1 MNCPVISSAA
11 RASGYRAGRAISSP
25 VISRPG
31 RQELITEHMPFTY
44 PEGRMTV
51 FFVHTAF
58 YILFKISSLVG
69 WYSSEANG
77 KAKRSRDAV
86 PIEVLVNGPAPLFHA

>member
-11 RASGYRAGRAISSP
+11 RASGYRAGRAISSR
-25 VISRPG
+25 VIKGGSPG
-31 RQELITEHMPFTY
+31 AHPWNMSFTY
-44 PEGRMTV
+44 PKSRVTV
-51 FFVHTAF
+51 FFVYTAF
-58 YILFKISSLVG
+58 YALFKIFSLVG
-69 WYSSEANG
+69 WYSSEANC

>member
-11 RASGYRAGRAISSP
+11 RASGYRAGRAISSR
-25 VISRPG
+25 VIKAGSPG
-31 RQELITEHMPFTY
+31 THPWTYVLCLPKGQDDRIFCSYCFLRSVQDIQSGRVVLI
-44 PEGRMTV
+44 
-51 FFVHTAF
+51 
-58 YILFKISSLVG
+58 
-69 WYSSEANG
+69 EANG

>member
-1 MNCPVISSAA
+1 MNCPDISSAA
-11 RASGYRAGRAISSP
+11 RASGYRAGRAISSR
-25 VISRPG
+25 VIQAGSPG
-31 RQELITEHMPFTY
+31 AHPWTY
-44 PEGRMTV
+44 VLYLPKGQNGR
-51 FFVHTAF
+51 FFVHIAF
-58 YILFKISSLVG
+58 YVLFKISSLVG